1 MPCTSA
7 SAARKAAARPAPT
20 LSMIQHIKKGNPMA
34 DDAESAVRQLGR
46 GAWAVARGA
55 GSSGVTVV
63 APWPSLRV
71 RRHDAMAMTP

>member
-20 LSMIQHIKKGNPMA
+20 LSMLQHIKKGKPPTEE
-34 DDAESAVRQLGR
+34 AELSAVRQLGR
-46 GAWAVARGA
+46 GPWAVARGA

-63 APWPSLRV
+63 APWPSLW
-71 RRHDAMAMTP
+71 P